1 MDSCRRW
8 AVSRNLTAIQAVV
21 LALLVIGTLALAA
34 FGLSILNE
42 RSGWTSGSLRVLV
55 GFPDVGGVEVGSRVR
70 VQGIDAGEVE
80 AIMPPD
86 KPGEPVRLQLR
97 IIGKYR
103 HLVRDDAK
111 VQIVSDSLLAGKV
124 VRIVPGSPGGKPIDD
139 YAELRADMRPDP
151 LEDAS
156 KALAK
161 ATSTIARAD
170 AILESI
176 DKGEGTVGKLVKDDA
191 FYKELHEAMAQ
202 TKLAIRDAR
211 NGEGAIGKVVTEAI
225 ASLQDIRRMV
235 ALVGQNADAI
245 KSLPLVRSY
254 VVDIA
259 KELIRPDCKRYRTWY
274 ADTDLFEPGKSVL
287 TADGRKKLDEA
298 AVWLNKHKYENSEIV
313 IAAFAA
319 PTQPADFANQVTLK
333 QCEATVEYLRSKN
346 VHHTGWWWW
355 STRPIKGIAC
365 GNQPTPVPET
375 EKMPAGR
382 VEILVFVPVK

>member
-1 MDSCRRW
+1 
-8 AVSRNLTAIQAVV
+8 VSRNLTAIQAVV